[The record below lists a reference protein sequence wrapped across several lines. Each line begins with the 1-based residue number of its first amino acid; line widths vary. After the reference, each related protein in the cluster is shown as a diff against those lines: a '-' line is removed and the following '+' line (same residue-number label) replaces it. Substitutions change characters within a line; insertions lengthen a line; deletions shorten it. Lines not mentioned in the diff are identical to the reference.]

1 MKSKTATLTV
11 SLSVLG
17 VGALVLACLALRPIS
32 VPTPV
37 SPTGATAVP
46 VTVVPSPTPGG
57 HPPDCYF
64 NWAYKNLPE
73 LSEQVQATVR
83 EIQPEAEA
91 HAQAYGEDCIYADGH
106 TDFHAME
113 TDFFV
118 TLRVANLNDD
128 TGLGNL
134 IRRMADLLLARFP
147 TGETPG
153 PQPGRF
159 NFRFTSSGQERYM
172 SFATADY
179 QKLPPDLSGVDLLR
193 ALIH

>member
-1 MKSKTATLTV
+1 MKSKTAALTI
-11 SLSVLG
+11 SLAVLG
-17 VGALVLACLALRPIS
+17 VGALVLACLALRPT
-32 VPTPV
+32 VVLTPTLPSGV
-37 SPTGATAVP
+37 TPVP
-46 VTVVPSPTPGG
+46 VTVVPGLTPGSY
-57 HPPDCYF
+57 PPDCYF

-73 LSEQVQATVR
+73 LSEQIQTAIR

-106 TDFHAME
+106 ADFHAME

-118 TLRVANLNDD
+118 TLRVADLDDD
-128 TGLGNL
+128 TQLGTL
-134 IRRMADLLLARFP
+134 IRRTADLLLARFP
-147 TGETPG
+147 TSETPG

-159 NFRFTSSGQERYM
+159 NFRFSSSGEERYM

-179 QKLPPDLSGVDLLR
+179 QGLPPDLTGADLLR